1 LIRKILVLSI
11 LLTLTISLI
20 VPTHLVNA
28 LEPRTDF
35 KNRHES
41 ATFGNS
47 RVCGDHLCGLGEK
60 PQWTHATWG
69 SQHLSA
75 PKLPVAPLG
84 EDIMSE
90 LAKSSAGSMQENKK
104 VSHK

>member
-1 LIRKILVLSI
+1 MIIPSQ
-11 LLTLTISLI
+11 
-20 VPTHLVNA
+20 LVNA

-35 KNRHES
+35 KNRHET

-69 SQHLSA
+69 SQRLSA
-75 PKLPVAPLG
+75 SKLPVASHG
-84 EDIMSE
+84 EDIMAE
-90 LAKSSAGSMQENKK
+90 LAKASATAGSMQGTKTL
-104 VSHK
+104 SHK